1 MRPCCMSTPSQSRPW
16 CAITSAENALGI
28 ESHPPRAG
36 RSSCQSFLIAFSR
49 MFPLLAALEPRLP
62 LFRERLHA
70 LLGVLGVHG
79 TGALVELLQP
89 HLLVQVDE
97 PVAVSKTLDKL
108 RGDGRPLGPAPGP
121 GHRRG
126 D

>member
-1 MRPCCMSTPSQSRPW
+1 MGPCCMSTHSQSRPW

-49 MFPLLAALEPRLP
+49 MLPLLAALELRLP
-62 LFRERLHA
+62 LLGERLHA
-70 LLGVLGVHG
+70 LLGVLGVHS

-89 HLLVQVDE
+89 HLFGRVDA
-97 PVAVSKTLDKL
+97 PVAGGETRAQLH
-108 RGDGRPLGPAPGP
+108 G
-121 GHRRG
+121 
-126 D
+126 